1 MRIYQLVNIG
11 VLSKVLRFYEPC
23 APQPMPTDP
32 HIPSVTAFF
41 DEVTSTLSYVVADM
55 ESKVCVIIDPVL
67 ELDESSAE
75 ITTRGADKIIEHLR
89 VNELFC
95 AYILETHAHADHLSA
110 GYFLKQRLS
119 APICIG
125 QAIVDVQ
132 HVFATMYSE
141 TPSFR
146 RDGSQFDLLLTDGEK
161 LELGRF
167 SVEAMHVPGHTPACM
182 AYRVGNAVFVG
193 DTLFMPDSGTARC
206 DFPGGS
212 ALALYRSIHRLLALP
227 GETRV
232 FVCHDYQPNGRELAF
247 EATVERHRR
256 ENVHVSDG
264 ISEAEFVRMRT
275 ARDAQLST
283 PRLMLPSMQVNIR
296 AGALP
301 VHPVSSRPVITLPIN
316 ALSGV
321 DITELLEKSVD

>member
-1 MRIYQLVNIG
+1 
-11 VLSKVLRFYEPC
+11 
-23 APQPMPTDP
+23 
-32 HIPSVTAFF
+32 
-41 DEVTSTLSYVVADM
+41 
-55 ESKVCVIIDPVL
+55 
-67 ELDESSAE
+67 
-75 ITTRGADKIIEHLR
+75 
-89 VNELFC
+89 
-95 AYILETHAHADHLSA
+95 
-110 GYFLKQRLS
+110 
-119 APICIG
+119 
-125 QAIVDVQ
+125 
-132 HVFATMYSE
+132 
-141 TPSFR
+141 
-146 RDGSQFDLLLTDGEK
+146 
-161 LELGRF
+161 
-167 SVEAMHVPGHTPACM
+167 MHVPGHTPACM

-247 EATVERHRR
+247 EATVERHKR

-264 ISEAEFVRMRT
+264 ISEAEFVRMRM